1 MMFLDEKKYSKMS
14 SLQQELRALVAN
26 HGFEKVHTTLH
37 EMMRHEYAFLTRIFK
52 IDAAPVT
59 APVTAAVEAPSA
71 PQDTENLTPAKV
83 KNMKVTVKK
92 SATEPAPEPALEP
105 VPEPT
110 PAQNVVETPQTVEP
124 STEES
129 KFRNPLEMKEF
140 QRLAVEKKHA
150 ELEAQGISGKELLTK
165 ENLKKWIEEEGNT
178 YAWVAREK
186 VGCPEADVSALAK
199 SYGIT
204 SKISKKRGMTI
215 AQWKASSSTS

>member
-1 MMFLDEKKYSKMS
+1 MA

-26 HGFEKVHTTLH
+26 HGFEKVHTTLQ
-37 EMMRHEYAFLTRIFK
+37 EMMRHEYAFLMRIFK
-52 IDAAPVT
+52 VDAVAVPVAAPVA
-59 APVTAAVEAPSA
+59 APVPVQKVEEQLPHVL
-71 PQDTENLTPAKV
+71 QDTDNLTPAKV

-92 SATEPAPEPALEP
+92 SAVPAPEPASEP
-105 VPEPT
+105 APAPEPAPT
-110 PAQNVVETPQTVEP
+110 QNVLETPNDT
-124 STEES
+124 
-129 KFRNPLEMKEF
+129 KFRDPVEMKEF

-150 ELEAQGISGKELLTK
+150 ELEAQGISGKSLLTK

-204 SKISKKRGMTI
+204 SKISKKRGMVI
-215 AQWKASSSTS
+215 AQRKASS